1 MIATPTDSPDQA
13 GARPALVAITRHHDA
28 ALRLYCFP
36 PAGTGPGFYLPWATR
51 LPPAIDLYTFR
62 LPGHGNHASHVS
74 TTDPRRLVRE
84 LADLI
89 PAENPG
95 GFGFFGHSLGALL
108 AFETALQLRRNQFRI
123 PDLLAVSGLSAPHT
137 ETLHANI
144 VETVLA
150 GVAGRGDLMNL
161 LPDEPGIGPLQR
173 ALYYAPVV
181 ADTLLILHYRYHAEA
196 PLDTR
201 LAVYGGRSDAL
212 VPVEAL
218 MAWNDL
224 VTIPATPRLY
234 PGNHVFLNEQG
245 PAVLEQI
252 VKDLSSAVRTRT
264 A

>member
-1 MIATPTDSPDQA
+1 MIATPAGAPDQA
-13 GARPALVAITRHHDA
+13 GARPALVAITRRHDA

-36 PAGTGPGFYLPWATR
+36 PAGTGPGFYLPWAAR
-51 LPPAIDLYTFR
+51 LPPAIDLHAFH
-62 LPGHGNHASHVS
+62 LPGHSNHSSHVS
-74 TTDPRRLVRE
+74 ITDPRRLVRE

-89 PAENPG
+89 PAEHPG

-123 PDLLAVSGLSAPHT
+123 PDLLAVSGLPAPHT
-137 ETLHANI
+137 ETLHANF
-144 VETVLA
+144 VETVLT
-150 GVAGRGDLMNL
+150 GVAGRGDLVNL
-161 LPDEPGIGPLQR
+161 LPDKPGIGTLQKV
-173 ALYYAPVV
+173 LYYAPVV

-234 PGNHVFLNEQG
+234 PGNHVYLAEHA
-245 PAVLEQI
+245 PAVLEHL
-252 VKDLSSAVRTRT
+252 VKDLSAAVGRR
-264 A
+264 AA